1 MSNENNSSS
10 NVATAAAFREWAIVE
25 LMGHR
30 KLAGWVTEEE
40 RFGSKFLRLDIPGAT
55 ADEKHFD
62 LWERYQSGVLDEEG
76 VVVANPFAS
85 TQLYGA
91 AAIYCVT
98 PVKREIAIAFAQ
110 RNQPVPVTRFELP
123 QLQAAVP
130 VRPPIMP
137 YDGDDEDDDDYDRD
151 DD

>member
-1 MSNENNSSS
+1 VSNETNN
-10 NVATAAAFREWAIVE
+10 NTVTTANAFREWAVVE

-62 LWERYQSGVLDEEG
+62 LWEQYQSGVFQEEG
-76 VVVANPFAS
+76 VVIANPFAS
-85 TQLYGA
+85 TQFYGA

-130 VRPPIMP
+130 VRS
-137 YDGDDEDDDDYDRD
+137 YGDDSWDSDDDD
-151 DD
+151 